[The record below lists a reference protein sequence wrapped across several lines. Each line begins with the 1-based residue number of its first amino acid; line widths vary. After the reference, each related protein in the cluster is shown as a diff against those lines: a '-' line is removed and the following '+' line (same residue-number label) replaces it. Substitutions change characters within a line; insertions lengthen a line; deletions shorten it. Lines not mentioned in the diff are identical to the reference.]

1 MLCEYSNISQ
11 RLSKLSSHI
20 VFPCYGSIHLVRTQN
35 YQKKKFLPF
44 DTHTC
49 VCMSGVRM
57 LFFSETFTKNP
68 NFLNL
73 CLHQYVFWYLLT
85 EVESV
90 LRGLSGIPKV
100 DDVDSE

>member
-44 DTHTC
+44 DTPTC
-49 VCMSGVRM
+49 VCMSGVRNVI
-57 LFFSETFTKNP
+57 FFRNFYEKSEFSEFVP
-68 NFLNL
+68 PSIRFL
-73 CLHQYVFWYLLT
+73 VSF
-85 EVESV
+85 
-90 LRGLSGIPKV
+90 
-100 DDVDSE
+100 D